1 MASQPGKLRKGTMAT
16 PDHADKP
23 SPKSENENFDRKLD
37 RALIEAERLS
47 RDLSRL
53 AKEEANAH
61 LAAIV
66 LKREE

>member
-1 MASQPGKLRKGTMAT
+1 MAAT
-16 PDHADKP
+16 IPADKQ
-23 SPKSENENFDRKLD
+23 SEATTENEKFDRKLD

-53 AKEEANAH
+53 AKDEANAH

-66 LKREE
+66 LSREE